1 MDNLLKK
8 LPMDIIK
15 IILSYDKRFI
25 ICKGYIITIDTID
38 LKKYD
43 NINKLLFNNLLQ
55 KKSRP
60 IMKNIRDMQGKK
72 WQYYQIKLGINFII
86 YYHINYMQQFG
97 DICFIMTKKIICNSF
112 IDDYNII
119 AKNKIK

>member
-25 ICKGYIITIDTID
+25 IRKGYIITIDTID
-38 LKKYD
+38 LKKYN

-60 IMKNIRDMQGKK
+60 RMKNIRDMQGKK

-86 YYHINYMQQFG
+86 YYHINYMQQFK
-97 DICFIMTKKIICNSF
+97 DICFIMTKKIICDSSM
-112 IDDYNII
+112 DDYNII
-119 AKNKIK
+119 AKIKIK